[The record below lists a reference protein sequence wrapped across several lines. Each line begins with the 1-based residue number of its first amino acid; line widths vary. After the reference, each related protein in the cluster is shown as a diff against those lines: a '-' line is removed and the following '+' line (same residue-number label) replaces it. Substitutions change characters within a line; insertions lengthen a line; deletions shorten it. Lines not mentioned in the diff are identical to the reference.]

1 MLAKHCDDAIK
12 HNWISITFFPLF
24 NYCACFDCLGK
35 FGLSNFICVCRWSA
49 GPWVNGV
56 EPVLV
61 IFEDKREK
69 DQVWSKLR
77 DNLRAKTNIVVTQD
91 SSTKRQVEIDE
102 KETTAQKNGTV
113 RKTSKKMAI
122 VKPNTQTADIPVK

>member
-1 MLAKHCDDAIK
+1 M
-12 HNWISITFFPLF
+12 
-24 NYCACFDCLGK
+24 
-35 FGLSNFICVCRWSA
+35 
-49 GPWVNGV
+49 NGV

-77 DNLRAKTNIVVTQD
+77 DNLRAETNIVVTQD

-102 KETTAQKNGTV
+102 KETMAQKNGTV

-122 VKPNTQTADIPVK
+122 VKPNTQMGDSPVKKVSLAGRKL